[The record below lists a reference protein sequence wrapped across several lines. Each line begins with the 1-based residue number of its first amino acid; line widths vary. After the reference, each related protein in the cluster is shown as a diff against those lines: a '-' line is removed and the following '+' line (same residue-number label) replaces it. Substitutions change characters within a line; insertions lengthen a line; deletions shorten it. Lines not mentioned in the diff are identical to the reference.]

1 MKAIVYTEYGPP
13 DVLQLKEVERPAPKD
28 DEVLI
33 RVHATPVSFREIKAR
48 NFTLSA
54 REFWL
59 PLPLY
64 PLARIGFGYS
74 KPKKQIL
81 GSELSGEIES
91 VGGDVTR
98 FKKGDQVFGFVGDSF
113 GANAEYLCMPQ
124 DGVLAIKPANMSYEQ
139 AAAVPFNAVTA
150 LVFVRDKGK
159 IQSGEKVLINGASG
173 GIGQFAVQLAKYYEA
188 EVTGVCST
196 GKTAFVKSL
205 GADYVIDYTRE
216 DFTKNGET
224 YDLIFDTARVTSY
237 SKCRSSLKPN
247 GRYLLAVFGMREV
260 GQMLWTSMTG
270 SRKVICAMAPTRRE
284 DLDFLTEL
292 IEAGKLEA
300 VIDRTYPLEQIVE
313 AHRYVEAGRKKGN
326 VIITVQ

>member
-33 RVHATPVSFREIKAR
+33 RVHATPVSFGEIKAR
-48 NFTLSA
+48 NFTFSA

-237 SKCRSSLKPN
+237 SKYRSSLKPN